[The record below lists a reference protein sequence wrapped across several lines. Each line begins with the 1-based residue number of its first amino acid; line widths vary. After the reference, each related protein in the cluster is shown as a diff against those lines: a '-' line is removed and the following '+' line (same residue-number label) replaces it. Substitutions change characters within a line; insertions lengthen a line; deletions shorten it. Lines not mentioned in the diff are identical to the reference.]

1 LRSARGAAIARR
13 AGGDARAI
21 ARASPPAKIG
31 NTGAQARRALAR
43 GACAPV
49 EQRRNP

>member
-1 LRSARGAAIARR
+1 VRGAGIARR

-31 NTGAQARRALAR
+31 HTGPQSRRALAR
-43 GACAPV
+43 RARGPV